1 LARLNVVK
9 PDMVA
14 SLEALLAQGTDTAEL
29 RLALAKLH
37 LEDGRVEIALRHA
50 EAAVAHDPRYSAAW
64 KALGRAR
71 EKGGAITAA
80 IEAYD
85 KGIAIAEERG
95 DQQAAKEMR
104 VFRKRLQAQSA
115 TKSGAADG

>member
-1 LARLNVVK
+1 VASVAK
-9 PDMVA
+9 PDITA
-14 SLEALLAQGTDTAEL
+14 NLEALLARGTDNAGL
-29 RLALAKLH
+29 RLALASLH
-37 LEDGRVEIALRHA
+37 LDAGRVDIALGHA

-64 KALGRAR
+64 KALGRVR
-71 EKGGAITAA
+71 ERNGDLTAA

-104 VFRKRLQAQSA
+104 VFRKRLQAQSGRSP
-115 TKSGAADG
+115 TG